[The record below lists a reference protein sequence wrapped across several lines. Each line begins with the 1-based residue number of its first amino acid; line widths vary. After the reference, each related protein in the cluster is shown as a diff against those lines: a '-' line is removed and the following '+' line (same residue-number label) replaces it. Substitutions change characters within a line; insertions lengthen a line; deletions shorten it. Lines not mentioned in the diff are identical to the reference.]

1 MRSVGV
7 ICPTT
12 RCSPSPH
19 PNPQTPP
26 ATPPAA
32 SQSAGVICQT
42 GREKPVLRP
51 NPQTP
56 PTKPPAAS
64 KARFASQSADATNQ
78 TTRSV
83 LHSSHRLPIGTETAR
98 FAPQSADATNEAGH
112 SVPDHSSHLLQRA
125 KTAAFADASTA
136 HICETRR
143 ARFAPQSADATNE
156 AGHSVPDH
164 SSHLLQ
170 RAKTAAFAD
179 ASTAHICETRRSVPH
194 SRHRLPKR
202 TAIPGFASHPADPT
216 DETGRIHPILCPN
229 LQTPSTAPPAASHIG
244 VHETVSYLQEFSK
257 RTTVANRGCGQRRTA
272 ASPTLHPIT
281 TAPPAA
287 SHIGVHET
295 VSYLQEFSKRTTVA
309 NRGCG
314 QRRTAASPTLHPIT
328 LLRASAYPGAK
339 LRNNHC
345 TPVLYDACH
354 PTAREN
360 PRHVTL
366 RHSSPYRSAES
377 DSKRSELEC
386 SSDLWWRSQRDSNP
400 RAANATN
407 TLAGCPFRPL
417 RHDSTLHF
425 KSATACKHS
434 SPPRPTQIPL
444 LLRVTV
450 RAPQRGCAPISADG
464 SNPGH
469 TRRPK
474 SQRPSAYPPESA
486 IIGVPNRKIGLRNGT
501 ETALSASQIVGHVYG
516 TGRYA
521 PHRRAG
527 LQNGTE
533 TALSAS
539 QVVGRIGE
547 TGRCVP
553 KRRTRQPN
561 GTEIGG
567 FAGGSAD
574 VGYRTGQRIPNRSP
588 TYHTATR
595 PTPAATHRTTPHP
608 PTHRS
613 HAPRT
618 PACNYTPP
626 IRTNVPYDVQCCI

>member
-1 MRSVGV
+1 MRGGCVL
-7 ICPTT
+7 IRRRYLPN
-12 RCSPSPH
+12 H
-19 PNPQTPP
+19 PLQPLP
-26 ATPPAA
+26 A
-32 SQSAGVICQT
+32 SQSADATCNPTCSVPISRRYLPNGT
-42 GREKPVLRP
+42 G
-51 NPQTP
+51 
-56 PTKPPAAS
+56 

-83 LHSSHRLPIGTETAR
+83 LHSSHRLPIGTET
-98 FAPQSADATNEAGH
+98 
-112 SVPDHSSHLLQRA
+112 
-125 KTAAFADASTA
+125 
-136 HICETRR
+136 

-229 LQTPSTAPPAASHIG
+229 LQTPS
-244 VHETVSYLQEFSK
+244 
-257 RTTVANRGCGQRRTA
+257 
-272 ASPTLHPIT
+272 

-501 ETALSASQIVGHVYG
+501 ETALSASQ
-516 TGRYA
+516 
-521 PHRRAG
+521 
-527 LQNGTE
+527 
-533 TALSAS
+533 
-539 QVVGRIGE
+539 VVGRIGE

-553 KRRTRQPN
+553 KRRTRQPNGTEIGGFAGGSADAHYGTGRSGLKRKAELRN